1 MRILVTGSRGF
12 IGSHILA
19 GLEQLG
25 HEVFGLDKDN
35 CDLTDLEK
43 LKKTIREMQ
52 PDVIFHLAAQLP
64 GLKVDPEIFFRDN
77 VQATFNLLES
87 TKGLTAPRFIF
98 ASTMNVY
105 GKPKYLPVDENHSIG
120 PVNLYG
126 LTKSLAEDLF
136 KSYAQNFGY
145 KVIVFRFSG
154 VFGPGRDSGAVAS
167 FISRALKGEIIKID
181 TDGSDTWDAVYVKDV
196 VRVYLKALEKID
208 TAHYDVFNIGYGKGL
223 MLKEATGD
231 IVRLTQST
239 SDIRFGEKKS
249 EINFYYDITKARG
262 TLGFT
267 PCSFEESL
275 RDFIVYKKSGSGV
288 ACK

>member
-19 GLEQLG
+19 RLEQLG

-43 LKKTIREMQ
+43 LKKIIGEMQ
-52 PDVIFHLAAQLP
+52 PGVIFHLAAQLP
-64 GLKVDPEIFFRDN
+64 GLKVDPKTFFRDN

-87 TKGLTAPRFIF
+87 TKGLPVSRFIF

-105 GKPKYLPVDENHSIG
+105 GKPKYLPVDENHSIE

-126 LTKSLAEDLF
+126 LTKLLAENLF
-136 KSYAQNFGY
+136 KFYTQNFGY

-181 TDGSDTWDAVYVKDV
+181 TDGSDTWDATYVKDI
-196 VRVYLKALEKID
+196 VRANLKALEKID
-208 TAHYDVFNIGYGKGL
+208 TVNYDVFNIGYGKGL
-223 MLKEATGD
+223 MLKEAAGD

-239 SDIRFGEKKS
+239 SGIRFGEEKS
-249 EINFYYDITKARG
+249 EINFYYDITKAKE

-275 RDFIVYKKSGSGV
+275 RDFIAYKKSESGV
-288 ACK
+288 TCK

>member
-35 CDLTDLEK
+35 CDLADLEK
-43 LKKTIREMQ
+43 LKKIIEEMQ
-52 PDVIFHLAAQLP
+52 PGVIFHLAAQLP
-64 GLKVDPEIFFRDN
+64 GLKVDPETFFRDN
-77 VQATFNLLES
+77 VRATFNLLES

-105 GKPKYLPVDENHSIG
+105 GKPKYLPVDENHSIE

-126 LTKSLAEDLF
+126 LTKLLAENLF
-136 KSYAQNFGY
+136 KFYAQNFGY
-145 KVIVFRFSG
+145 KTIVFRFSG
-154 VFGPGRDSGAVAS
+154 VFGPGRNSGVVAS

-181 TDGSDTWDAVYVKDV
+181 TDGSDTWDAIYVKDV
-196 VRVYLKALEKID
+196 VRASLKALEKID
-208 TAHYDVFNIGYGKGL
+208 TANYDVFNIGYGKGL
-223 MLKEATGD
+223 MLKEVAGD
-231 IVRLTQST
+231 IVRLTQAT
-239 SDIRFGEKKS
+239 SGIGFGEEKS
-249 EINFYYDITKARG
+249 EINFYYDITKAKEAF
-262 TLGFT
+262 GFT

-275 RDFIVYKKSGSGV
+275 RDFIAYKKSESGV
-288 ACK
+288 VCK